1 MCDPLT
7 IAGIALT
14 AGSVVANSVA
24 SGEQA
29 RARDSVL
36 AAERMRQN
44 ALDQEAWGLNAAS
57 QDRFVD
63 FQPQQD
69 ARATELGDFLGASVE
84 PDANTSAASI
94 MPSSS
99 SDVVNQERTD
109 QQAEAQGFVDQQGQA
124 LGDLRAFGDLLGE
137 KSRLQARDA
146 GLIGQVGG
154 FKQGSQ
160 NVVPFELDEAA
171 KAGDGWAM
179 LGDILSGAGSVTTG
193 AGLSGN
199 ETALHKLFKLKAPG
213 AIANL
218 GTGALAAG
226 SGGKLLG
233 A

>member
-24 SGEQA
+24 AGEQA
-29 RARDSVL
+29 RARDAVL

-44 ALDQEAWGLNAAS
+44 ALDREAWGLNTAS
-57 QDRFVD
+57 QDRFVN

-69 ARATELGDFLGASVE
+69 ARAAEIGDFLGATVT
-84 PDANTSAASI
+84 PDANTEAATV

-99 SDVVNQERTD
+99 SDVVNQERTAQRAD
-109 QQAEAQGFVDQQGQA
+109 AQGYVDQQGMA
-124 LGDLRAFGDLLGE
+124 LANLRSFGDLLGE

-146 GLIGQVGG
+146 GLIGQIGG
-154 FKQGSQ
+154 FKAGSS
-160 NVVPFELDEAA
+160 NVVPFELDQAA

-179 LGDILSGAGSVTTG
+179 LGDILSGAGSITTG
-193 AGLSGN
+193 AGLSGS
-199 ETALHKLFKLKAPG
+199 ETALHKLFGLKTAAGKAGAAGLSLVPG
-213 AIANL
+213 A
-218 GTGALAAG
+218 GE
-226 SGGKLLG
+226 LLR

>member
-24 SGEQA
+24 AGEQA
-29 RARDSVL
+29 RARDAVL

-44 ALDQEAWGLNAAS
+44 ALDREAWGLNTAS

-69 ARATELGDFLGASVE
+69 AVSANLGDFLGASVA

-94 MPSSS
+94 MPSST
-99 SDVVNQERTD
+99 SDVVNQERAG
-109 QQAEAQGFVDQQGQA
+109 QQAEAQGFVDQQGGA
-124 LGDLRAFGDLLGE
+124 LADLRAFGDLLGE
-137 KSRLQARDA
+137 KSRMQARDA
-146 GLIGQVGG
+146 GLIGQIGG

-160 NVVPFELDEAA
+160 SVVPYELDEAA

-193 AGLSGN
+193 AGLSGS
-199 ETALHKLFKLKAPG
+199 ETALHRLFKLKTPAGMAGASGLSLVPG
-213 AIANL
+213 A
-218 GTGALAAG
+218 GE
-226 SGGKLLG
+226 LLR

>member
-1 MCDPLT
+1 MT

-14 AGSVVANSVA
+14 AGSVVANSVSA
-24 SGEQA
+24 GEQA
-29 RARDSVL
+29 RARDAVL

-44 ALDQEAWGLNAAS
+44 ALNQEAWGLNAAS

-69 ARATELGDFLGASVE
+69 ARAAELGDFLGASVE

-99 SDVVNQERTD
+99 SDVVNQERTGQLD
-109 QQAEAQGFVDQQGQA
+109 EAQGFVDQQGGA
-124 LGDLRAFGDLLGE
+124 LANLRAFGDLLGE

-160 NVVPFELDEAA
+160 GVVPFELDEAA

-199 ETALHKLFKLKAPG
+199 ETALHKLFKLKTPLGRAGATGMSLVPG
-213 AIANL
+213 A
-218 GTGALAAG
+218 GE
-226 SGGKLLG
+226 LLR